1 MARPV
6 FIIDGSR
13 TPFLKARS
21 GPGPFTPVD
30 LAVQCGRPLLA
41 RQPFAP
47 TAFDQVILGCVN
59 VIADEMNPAR
69 VAALRLGMGEAM
81 VAFTVQINCGS
92 GMQSIDTA
100 YRYIREGTSDLI
112 LAGGAEALSHAP
124 LVWPQQGVRWFAGL
138 AGAKGILGKLAALAK
153 TRPAYFKPIIGLERG
168 LTDPITELNMGQTA
182 EVVGHLFGITR
193 EQSDAY
199 AVESHKRLA
208 NAQSQGCLKGE
219 VETAFARD
227 GKFYDHDDGVRPD
240 SSPES
245 LAKLKPVFE
254 RPWGQVTAGNSS
266 QITDGASWTIL
277 ASEEAV
283 AKHGLTPKAVII
295 DSQWSALDPSIMGLG
310 PVLSATE
317 LLKRN
322 SLSLADIETWEL
334 NEAFATQVLGCL
346 AAWNDEKFCREILG
360 LDGAAG
366 QIDHAKLN
374 VDGGAI
380 SLGHPVGLQRQPHRA
395 ASRQCDEAARH
406 QARHR
411 HRMHRRRAGRR
422 HVDRDGVIMDSR
434 IMDVLGDRVLE
445 LGPKPDASGP
455 YRNFKLTRD
464 TDGIAWLLFDREGAS
479 ANTLS
484 ADVIEELDKVLA
496 ELEGQ
501 RPTGLV
507 IRSAK
512 PSGFIAGAD
521 VNEFRGAADPRPVET
536 AIGRAHAVIDRLEG
550 LKVPS
555 VAIIHGFCL
564 GGGLEVALACQ
575 SRIAI
580 DGARFGFPEVMLGLH
595 PGLGGT
601 VRFTQL
607 VNPMQAMTLMLT
619 GKTID
624 ARRAKSLGLVDAVAQ
639 ERHVRN
645 AVKDALFGHLKHA
658 KPGLAEYHFEFRSR
672 PRFPQFAHARGSRE
686 GGAA

>member
-1 MARPV
+1 MAKPV
-6 FIIDGSR
+6 FIVDGSR

-47 TAFDQVILGCVN
+47 YAFDQVILGCVN

-69 VAALRLGMGEAM
+69 VAALRLGMGEKM

-100 YRYIREGTSDLI
+100 YRYIREGVSDLI

-138 AGAKGILGKLAALAK
+138 AGAKGIGAKIMAALK
-153 TRPAYFKPIIGLERG
+153 VRPSYFKPIIGLERG

-182 EVVGHLFGITR
+182 EVVGHLFGVTR
-193 EQSDAY
+193 AQSDAY
-199 AVESHKRLA
+199 AAESHKRLA
-208 NAQSQGCLKGE
+208 KAQSEGWLKGE

-240 SSPES
+240 STPES

-254 RPWGQVTAGNSS
+254 RPWGKVTAGNSS
-266 QITDGASWTIL
+266 QITDGASWVIL

-283 AKHGLTPKAVII
+283 AKHGLTPKAAIL
-295 DSQWSALDPSIMGLG
+295 DSQWSALDPGIMGLG
-310 PVLSATE
+310 PGAVGNRAVEAQRADTLRYRDLGIERGVCDAGAGLSRRLERREVLQGDSRPRRRGRRTRPEQAE
-317 LLKRN
+317 RRWRRDQPRP
-322 SLSLADIETWEL
+322 S
-334 NEAFATQVLGCL
+334 
-346 AAWNDEKFCREILG
+346 R
-360 LDGAAG
+360 
-366 QIDHAKLN
+366 
-374 VDGGAI
+374 
-380 SLGHPVGLQRQPHRA
+380 GLQRQPYRA
-395 ASRQCDEAARH
+395 APRQRHEAVGHA
-406 QARHR
+406 ARHR
-411 HRMHRRRAGRR
+411 HRMYRRRAGRR
-422 HVDRDGVIMDSR
+422 DADRDGVSMDSQ
-434 IMDVLGDRVLE
+434 IMNVLGDRVLE
-445 LGPKPDASGP
+445 LGPTPDAAGP
-455 YRNFKLTRD
+455 YKNFKLTRD
-464 TDGIAWLLFDREGAS
+464 ADGVAWLLFDREGTS

-484 ADVIEELDKVLA
+484 ADLIEELDKVLA

-512 PSGFIAGAD
+512 KSGFIAGAD
-521 VNEFRGAADPRPVET
+521 VNAFRGATDSSAVET
-536 AIGRAHAVIDRLEG
+536 EIGRAHAVIDRLEA
-550 LKVPS
+550 LRVPS
-555 VAIIHGFCL
+555 VAVIHGFCL

-575 SRIAI
+575 MRIAI
-580 DGARFGFPEVMLGLH
+580 EDARFGFPEVMLGLH

-607 VNPMQAMTLMLT
+607 VNPMQSMPLMLT

-624 ARRAKSLGLVDAVAQ
+624 ARKAKSLGLVDAVTQ
-639 ERHVRN
+639 ERHVLQCG
-645 AVKDALFGHLKHA
+645 KG
-658 KPGLAEYHFEFRSR
+658 RSVR
-672 PRFPQFAHARGSRE
+672 PPEAR
-686 GGAA
+686 AARDTQ